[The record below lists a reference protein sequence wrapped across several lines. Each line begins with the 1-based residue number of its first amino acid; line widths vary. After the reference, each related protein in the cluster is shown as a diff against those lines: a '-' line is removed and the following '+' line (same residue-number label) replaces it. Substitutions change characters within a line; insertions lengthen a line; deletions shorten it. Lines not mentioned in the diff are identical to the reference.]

1 MKKFLDICKH
11 PLVLLLVG
19 SALSYLLI
27 PWITDRSS
35 HKRVLQE
42 QRVERAVDVLK
53 QGLTDDQKLISILN
67 LFEMFNKDAEA
78 DPKSY
83 KTAQAELKTSFDK
96 QYLEFDQHAWWWGH
110 DLPVQGG
117 LLELPLESK
126 KEIETLN
133 YEYSK
138 NLLAAVQQIDTLRV
152 KFTGK
157 EYVPGDPHNAP
168 LLLAARQAL
177 GDLANTRGGITSH
190 LAAMFMPP
198 GRTW

>member
-1 MKKFLDICKH
+1 MKKFLEICKH

-27 PWITDRSS
+27 PWITDSSS

-42 QRVERAVDVLK
+42 ERVERAVDVLK
-53 QGLTDDQKLISILN
+53 QGLTDDQKLISMVN
-67 LFEMFNKDAEA
+67 LFEMFNKDVEA
-78 DPKSY
+78 DPKTY
-83 KTAQAELKTSFDK
+83 KAAQAELKTAFDK

-110 DLPVQGG
+110 DLPIQSG
-117 LLELPLESK
+117 LLELPAESK
-126 KEIETLN
+126 QTIESLN

-138 NLLAAVQQIDTLRV
+138 NLLAAVKQIDVLRV

-157 EYVPGDPHNAP
+157 TYVPGDPHNAE

-177 GDLANTRGGITSH
+177 GDLANARGGITSH
-190 LAAMFMPP
+190 LAAIFMPP
-198 GRTW
+198 GRRW